1 MDLGPPTQ
9 NENNLAGATR
19 KPEPCFVLTEW
30 PWRVAASCAAPPSP
44 SCDVVWLAC
53 SRYGCTDADIRD
65 TDRPASDG
73 VLQLERVLD
82 IRGTPCNNR
91 RQRALAARSP
101 FHASHTR
108 THKNHKHITNGS
120 EHYVQNEY
128 VTHIPTSLCRNVPD
142 GRAQT
147 DRSSTFP
154 CAQTDRSNTCKTN
167 VVRVLT
173 WRSLFEC
180 STRHPDES
188 VHALIY
194 KAEPDLKSNRTSTT
208 NIKIATQNPHHFD
221 YHFPPL

>member
-1 MDLGPPTQ
+1 MPLASEHSVHLPLGTRTSPHNRLLELQ
-9 NENNLAGATR
+9 NQCTCQMPSAR
-19 KPEPCFVLTEW
+19 KCHV
-30 PWRVAASCAAPPSP
+30 
-44 SCDVVWLAC
+44 
-53 SRYGCTDADIRD
+53 
-65 TDRPASDG
+65 RPAWRRKFSYWYYSDYI
-73 VLQLERVLD
+73 VSVR
-82 IRGTPCNNR
+82 PSNNR

-108 THKNHKHITNGS
+108 THNNHKHITNGS
-120 EHYVQNEY
+120 KHYVQNEY

-208 NIKIATQNPHHFD
+208 NIKIATPNPHHFD

>member
-1 MDLGPPTQ
+1 MCDLP
-9 NENNLAGATR
+9 GAESSYWYYSDYIVSVR
-19 KPEPCFVLTEW
+19 
-30 PWRVAASCAAPPSP
+30 PS
-44 SCDVVWLAC
+44 
-53 SRYGCTDADIRD
+53 
-65 TDRPASDG
+65 
-73 VLQLERVLD
+73 
-82 IRGTPCNNR
+82 NNR

-128 VTHIPTSLCRNVPD
+128 VTHIPTSLCRNVLG

-173 WRSLFEC
+173 WRSLLEC
-180 STRHPDES
+180 STRHPDEFANAHTCTNRS
-188 VHALIY
+188 QRYVLTCTNGSKQYVQNECCTAAARWSHRCRLGSHRCREAG
-194 KAEPDLKSNRTSTT
+194 PDLKSKRTSTKT
-208 NIKIATQNPHHFD
+208 
-221 YHFPPL
+221 